1 MPDPIFALLFGV
13 LGVLAIRF
21 AFFAATGAIQTGP
34 EGGDSGGFFGGGDC
48 DGGDGDGGC
57 D

>member
-21 AFFAATGAIQTGP
+21 AFFGATGAIQTGP
-34 EGGDSGGFFGGGDC
+34 EGGDSGGFLGGGDC